1 MEEVIRLVRDSGGHF
16 TRGKDH
22 NIERYFPFLR
32 ALPPAFLFPTL
43 RSSRLLCT
51 YCLQGSEGRVVGMGY
66 LRSGGLVVPSP
77 LPVLNSVGLEGQ
89 HHPGSW
95 SGRWT
100 CAQLFIPLSVSL
112 VLILTPTLL
121 SSGILE
127 GVTGFRFGVG
137 KARGLTSTS

>member
-22 NIERYFPFLR
+22 NIERHFPFLR

-43 RSSRLLCT
+43 RSNRLLCT
-51 YCLQGSEGRVVGMGY
+51 YCLKGSEGRVVGMG
-66 LRSGGLVVPSP
+66 PSP
-77 LPVLNSVGLEGQ
+77 LPVLISVGLEGQ

-137 KARGLTSTS
+137 KARGLT